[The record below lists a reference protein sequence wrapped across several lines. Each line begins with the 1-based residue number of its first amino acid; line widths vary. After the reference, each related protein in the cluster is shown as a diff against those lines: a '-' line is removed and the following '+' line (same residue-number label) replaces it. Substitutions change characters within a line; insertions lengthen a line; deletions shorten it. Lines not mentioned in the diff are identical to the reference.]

1 VLLPARQQLRFLGPE
16 VPDTFVSSVYDL
28 VLLLSPVK
36 VVVPALPALLAD
48 TPVQMLGN
56 DGPLLGAIPVHR
68 YIYTRR
74 VNLACD
80 EPIW

>member
-1 VLLPARQQLRFLGPE
+1 MLLPARQQLRFLSPA
-16 VPDTFVSSVYDL
+16 VADTFVSSVYDL
-28 VLLLSPVK
+28 ILLLSPVK

-68 YIYTRR
+68 YIYTRH
-74 VNLACD
+74 VS
-80 EPIW
+80 EFSM